1 MAEAGGADRQ
11 FFRYPAVSNGAHRS
25 FFYFSEEGLPAP
37 IFLRKGRFPGV
48 RPGETAKKVACPG
61 KRRLGRG
68 RAGNRADGLFEKEIY
83 RQGGKIK
90 RKVCFYG
97 EIL

>member
-37 IFLRKGRFPGV
+37 IFSRKGGFQGFAPGGREKG
-48 RPGETAKKVACPG
+48 RPTQKEKAGEGPH
-61 KRRLGRG
+61 R
-68 RAGNRADGLFEKEIY
+68 EKS
-83 RQGGKIK
+83 GWA
-90 RKVCFYG
+90 F
-97 EIL
+97 